1 MEVKEEK
8 RPIWGI
14 DRYLHFVVL
23 GLSGLNL
30 LQLSPGLIG
39 YFNLNQAGSILL
51 SFVGILAFWFI
62 HKKKNGGELIMF
74 IWSILQLIIFINQPL
89 YTIDF
94 SQGFS
99 LPIGM
104 TFKSSANGFTTR
116 EVSLSINIVAGILV
130 SASFFRLK
138 NKNAYKEL
146 LVTPKSIENID
157 EFTSRILKTYS
168 FGKDKRMLILDYT
181 SGLKSYAIQI
191 NKENEINFE
200 NSDSEYLLC
209 EIDTERIKEESFK
222 PYEFKQLGNVK
233 ITMPNKTYT

>member
-14 DRYLHFVVL
+14 DRYLHYVVL
-23 GLSGLNL
+23 CLSGLNL
-30 LQLSPGLIG
+30 LQLTPNLIDSV
-39 YFNLNQAGSILL
+39 NLNVVSSILL
-51 SFVGILAFWFI
+51 SFVGLLAFWFI
-62 HKKKNGGELIMF
+62 HKNKNGGELIIF
-74 IWSILQLIIFINQPL
+74 IWSILQLIIFINLPF
-89 YTIDF
+89 YSIDL
-94 SQGFS
+94 SQGYS

-104 TFKSSANGFTTR
+104 TFESSANGFTTR
-116 EVSLSINIVAGILV
+116 EVSLSINIVAGILI

-138 NKNAYKEL
+138 NKNVYKAL

-168 FGKDKRMLILDYT
+168 FGKDKKMLILDYT

-233 ITMPNKTYT
+233 ITMPNNGYT